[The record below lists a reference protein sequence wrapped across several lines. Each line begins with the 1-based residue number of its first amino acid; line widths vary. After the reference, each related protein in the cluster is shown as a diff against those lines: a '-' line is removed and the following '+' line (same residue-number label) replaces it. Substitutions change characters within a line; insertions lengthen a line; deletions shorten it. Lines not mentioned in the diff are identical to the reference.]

1 MNADP
6 TPPRWAEATLRL
18 VLRPDDFGSVS
29 GDLLE
34 EYRDSIHP
42 LRGPRRA
49 DWWYVTQVL
58 GFLFRR
64 AWVWAALFGG
74 ALVARS
80 ALDWFVPPADFL
92 ARSRVSTA
100 IAAGLMLTGGFWFA
114 WRSGLLVAGTLAG
127 AIIGLLGGAISLAGS
142 AALLAIWHDPG
153 TMAAIRHSGGFA
165 EVEPFLV
172 VPGLLLGTIG
182 GLVGSGLCRTVPTPR
197 FRSRRPHRS
206 PGRGR
211 P

>member
-1 MNADP
+1 MSASP

-18 VLRPDDFGSVS
+18 VLRPDDFASVS

-42 LRGPRRA
+42 SRGQRRA
-49 DWWYVTQVL
+49 DRWYVMQVI
-58 GFLFRR
+58 GFLTRR
-64 AWVWAALFGG
+64 AWVWGALFGG

-100 IAAGLMLTGGFWFA
+100 IAVGLMLAGGFWFA

-127 AIIGLLGGAISLAGS
+127 AIIGLVGGAISLAGS
-142 AALLAIWHDPG
+142 AVLLAIWHDPR
-153 TMAAIRHSGGFA
+153 TMAAIRNSGGFA

-172 VPGLLLGTIG
+172 VPGLLLGTMG
-182 GLVGSGLCRTVPTPR
+182 GAVGR
-197 FRSRRPHRS
+197 FARSRFSRIVGP
-206 PGRGR
+206 PEGGRHG
-211 P
+211 